1 MGALIRRVRQRVA
14 SGLVAAGIVGVLM
27 TTACAPATPGPQA
40 ASGTGAGT
48 PSGSTGGTASAVG
61 AGTGGASAAG
71 RTTASG
77 STASPGVSPASS
89 AAGAAAV
96 ASTPPS
102 PVRLAEVQPGLT
114 VGLSVAR
121 AGAERGFF
129 AEEGLTVE
137 FTSVPQSNAR
147 VAALVSGDAQL
158 MLGTMEDVIRSRE
171 KDLQLQVV
179 AGLLNAITYNILGQP
194 RLRTLA
200 DVRGGIIGVVDL
212 TSGSSSVLFEIMRA
226 NGLEL
231 NRDYQ
236 ALIVGGA
243 AERATA
249 LRAGVIAATTLPVP
263 DSTRLLEEGYTDLG
277 DAADYIKEYQNS
289 PISVRAEWAAQNR
302 PVLVRY
308 LRALLRSLD
317 WVYAQK
323 DEFVPIAAR
332 HLEMEPRY
340 VSAGWDVYAG
350 RRIWPR
356 DARPTLPGIA
366 KIIDIL
372 AEQGTF
378 GSSPRPTPA
387 EFVDMSYVEE
397 AQQTLSR
404 SAP

>member
-1 MGALIRRVRQRVA
+1 MRTTNGPSVSRMRR
-14 SGLVAAGIVGVLM
+14 GLTILVLLGVVGCAAGPSQP
-27 TTACAPATPGPQA
+27 APAAKAPGAAPTVGTQA
-40 ASGTGAGT
+40 A
-48 PSGSTGGTASAVG
+48 
-61 AGTGGASAAG
+61 GASAA
-71 RTTASG
+71 A
-77 STASPGVSPASS
+77 APAAP
-89 AAGAAAV
+89 AA
-96 ASTPPS
+96 PPA

-121 AGAERGFF
+121 AGAERGYF
-129 AEEGLTVE
+129 AEEGLTVD

-179 AGLLNAITYNILGQP
+179 AGLLNAITYNIVGQP

-236 ALIVGGA
+236 ALVVGGA
-243 AERATA
+243 AERATS

-277 DAADYIKEYQNS
+277 DAADYIQEYQNS

-302 PVLVRY
+302 AVLVRY

-332 HLEMEPRY
+332 LLEMEPRY

-350 RRIWPR
+350 KRIWPR
-356 DARPTLPGIA
+356 DGRPTPAGIA

-378 GSSPRPTPA
+378 GSSPRPSPT

-397 AQQTLSR
+397 AQR
-404 SAP
+404 SLGRSSP